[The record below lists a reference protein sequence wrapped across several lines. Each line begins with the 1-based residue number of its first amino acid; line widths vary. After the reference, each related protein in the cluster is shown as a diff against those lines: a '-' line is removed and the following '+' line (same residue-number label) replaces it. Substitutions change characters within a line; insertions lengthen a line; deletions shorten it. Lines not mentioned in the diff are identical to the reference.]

1 MSTTRIRSS
10 NKLIVSSDKTDDLYF
25 INKDYCNKL
34 MKTRLTNKYNKAPIN
49 CIEQMNLDA
58 VSIVK

>member
-10 NKLIVSSDKTDDLYF
+10 NKLTISSDIYDDLYF
-25 INKDYCNKL
+25 INKNDCNKL
-34 MKTRLTNKYNKAPIN
+34 IKNYLTNNYNTAPIN

-58 VSIVK
+58 ASIVK